1 MIGIVDISIVFH
13 CLQCSDRQTE
23 DLPIYTEC
31 KLCQKIIIIFWKV
44 LKPVVF

>member
-1 MIGIVDISIVFH
+1 MIGIVEISIVCH
-13 CLQCSDRQTE
+13 YLQCSDRQTE

-31 KLCQKIIIIFWKV
+31 KLCQEIIIIFWND